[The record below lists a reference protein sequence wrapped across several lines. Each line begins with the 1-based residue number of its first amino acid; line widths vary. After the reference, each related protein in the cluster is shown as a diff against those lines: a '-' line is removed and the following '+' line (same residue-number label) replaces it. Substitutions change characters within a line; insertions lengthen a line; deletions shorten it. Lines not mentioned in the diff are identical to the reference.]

1 MNQIQCL
8 NIINV
13 IHKCVLMKIFLKLE
27 LLIMD
32 ILKYIINLKKIIYF
46 YKNQMKEKVKVM
58 NLMLIKNF

>member
-1 MNQIQCL
+1 
-8 NIINV
+8 
-13 IHKCVLMKIFLKLE
+13 MKIFLKLE